1 MKNSGRGWM
10 LRVVITV
17 VDWLISVAV
26 LAFVIGY
33 SVAKGVFFALN

>member
-1 MKNSGRGWM
+1 MAGGKGWM
-10 LRVVITV
+10 FRVVLTV

-33 SVAKGVFFALN
+33 CVAKGVFFALN